1 MHYTITITNTGQTAY
16 AGITVTD
23 DLSGLLDDAA
33 YDGNA
38 AATAGSVSFT
48 SPALAW
54 TGDLAPGA
62 AATITFTAT
71 VSNPDTGNRSLATV
85 ITSAAAGNNCAAGST
100 DPACATLV
108 LVENAALLTMTISAG
123 AASAVA
129 GGVVHYTVTVANAA
143 ATPYT
148 GAAFTVD
155 LSGVLDDAA
164 YGGNA
169 AATAGTVSYASP
181 VLSWAGTVPAHGTVT
196 ITYTVT
202 VGSPDAGN
210 KILAST
216 LASASAGSNCP
227 AGGTDPRCAATVT
240 VSQLL
245 STSPPARPRPR
256 RGGWWGTPRR

>member
-1 MHYTITITNTGQTAY
+1 MLTWTGDLAVGATATVTFTVTVHDPDTGDKLVIITATSAAPGSGCPAGTTAAPCRSTLVVLTPALTIAAAAGAATAVPGDTVHYTVTITNTGQTGY

-48 SPALAW
+48 SPALTW
-54 TGDLAPGA
+54 TGNLSPGA

-100 DPACATLV
+100 DPACATRV
-108 LVENAALLTMTISAG
+108 LVENAALLTMTLSAG

-143 ATPYT
+143 A
-148 GAAFTVD
+148 
-155 LSGVLDDAA
+155 
-164 YGGNA
+164 
-169 AATAGTVSYASP
+169 
-181 VLSWAGTVPAHGTVT
+181 
-196 ITYTVT
+196 
-202 VGSPDAGN
+202 
-210 KILAST
+210 
-216 LASASAGSNCP
+216 
-227 AGGTDPRCAATVT
+227 DP
-240 VSQLL
+240 L
-245 STSPPARPRPR
+245 R
-256 RGGWWGTPRR
+256 RGGVQR